1 MSKTRTSLGATSMTA
16 SCWLSHPVFA
26 RTACFASLVAL
37 LAPTVALYGHGSR
50 GNEQSPPRQ
59 APTGAY
65 RGDDELT
72 RLRDSAVR
80 GDVQS
85 AGTCVSFI
93 TAPHPTRSVA
103 DMSHRMMPSRS
114 SGVVALRL
122 TVTCGQVE
130 LWVRCTTRVEA
141 FRKTSRKPCIGFKGL
156 PLPE

>member
-1 MSKTRTSLGATSMTA
+1 MVTVLVATNN
-16 SCWLSHPVFA
+16 LHRDKRQHA
-26 RTACFASLVAL
+26 RTAA
-37 LAPTVALYGHGSR
+37 TMNSR
-50 GNEQSPPRQ
+50 GCGIQQYAVTCNPR
-59 APTGAY
+59 
-65 RGDDELT
+65 
-72 RLRDSAVR
+72 
-80 GDVQS
+80 
-85 AGTCVSFI
+85 GTCVSFI
-93 TAPHPTRSVA
+93 TVPHPTRSVA